1 MSEAKQLTAMA
12 RDRVGKGAARA
23 VRRQGHVPAVIY
35 GAGEPA
41 EPIALDF
48 NQTRQLIFGGGF
60 LTTVF
65 DIDVG
70 GRTVRAIPRDYQ
82 LDPVKDFPLHV
93 DFLRLAE
100 GQTVTVEVPVHFVNQ
115 EDSPGLK
122 RGGTLNIVRHAVEL
136 TVPADAIPD
145 ALEADVGALDIND
158 SLHIS
163 AITLP
168 EGAQLTIT
176 DRDFTVATIAVPA
189 GFNEEEEAAAP
200 EGEGEAAQADEAP
213 QT

>member
-48 NQTRQLIFGGGF
+48 SQTRRLIFDGGF

-70 GRTVRAIPRDYQ
+70 GRTLRAIPRDYQ

-93 DFLRLAE
+93 DFMRLAE

-115 EDSPGLK
+115 DDSPGLR
-122 RGGTLNIVRHAVEL
+122 RGGTLNIVRHTVEL

-145 ALEADVGALDIND
+145 ALDADVGALDIND
-158 SLHIS
+158 ALHIS

-176 DRDFTVATIAVPA
+176 DRDFTVVTIAVPA
-189 GFNEEEEAAAP
+189 GFKEDDEAAEP
-200 EGEGEAAQADEAP
+200 EAEAEQAGEAP

>member
-41 EPIALDF
+41 EPIALDS
-48 NQTRQLIFGGGF
+48 NQTRRLILDGGF

-70 GRTVRAIPRDYQ
+70 GRTLRAIPRDYQ

-93 DFLRLAE
+93 DFMRLAE

-115 EDSPGLK
+115 DDSPGLR
-122 RGGTLNIVRHAVEL
+122 RGGTLNIVRHTVEL

-145 ALEADVGALDIND
+145 ALDADVGALDIND
-158 SLHIS
+158 ALHIS

-176 DRDFTVATIAVPA
+176 DRDFTVVTIAVPA
-189 GFNEEEEAAAP
+189 GFKEDDEAAEP
-200 EGEGEAAQADEAP
+200 EAEAEQAGEAP
-213 QT
+213 

>member
-48 NQTRQLIFGGGF
+48 NQTRRLIFDGGF

-115 EDSPGLK
+115 DDSPGLK
-122 RGGTLNIVRHAVEL
+122 RGGTLNIVRHTVEL

-145 ALEADVGALDIND
+145 ALEADVGGLDIND
-158 SLHIS
+158 ALHIS

-168 EGAQLTIT
+168 EGAELTIT
-176 DRDFTVATIAVPA
+176 DRDFTIVTVAVPA
-189 GFNEEEEAAAP
+189 GFNEEEEEAAAP
-200 EGEGEAAQADEAP
+200 EAEAEEAGEAP

>member
-93 DFLRLAE
+93 DFMRLAE

-115 EDSPGLK
+115 DDSPGLR
-122 RGGTLNIVRHAVEL
+122 RGGTLNIVRHTVEL

-145 ALEADVGALDIND
+145 ALDADVGALDIND
-158 SLHIS
+158 ALHIS

-176 DRDFTVATIAVPA
+176 DRDFTVVTIAVPA
-189 GFNEEEEAAAP
+189 GFKEDEEAAEP
-200 EGEGEAAQADEAP
+200 EAEAEQAGEAP

>member
-41 EPIALDF
+41 EPIALDS
-48 NQTRQLIFGGGF
+48 NQTRRLIFDGGF

-70 GRTVRAIPRDYQ
+70 GRTLRAIPRDYQ

-93 DFLRLAE
+93 DFMRLAE

-115 EDSPGLK
+115 DDSPGLR
-122 RGGTLNIVRHAVEL
+122 RGGTLNIVRHTVEL

-145 ALEADVGALDIND
+145 ALDADVGALDIND
-158 SLHIS
+158 ALHIS

-176 DRDFTVATIAVPA
+176 DRDFTVVTIAVPA
-189 GFNEEEEAAAP
+189 GFKEDEEAAEP
-200 EGEGEAAQADEAP
+200 EAEAEQAGEAP

>member
-41 EPIALDF
+41 EPIALDS
-48 NQTRQLIFGGGF
+48 NQTRRLILDGGF

-70 GRTVRAIPRDYQ
+70 GRTLRAIPRDYQ

-93 DFLRLAE
+93 DFMRLAE

-115 EDSPGLK
+115 DDSPGLR
-122 RGGTLNIVRHAVEL
+122 RGGTLNIVRHTVEL

-145 ALEADVGALDIND
+145 ALDADVGALDIND
-158 SLHIS
+158 ALHIS

-176 DRDFTVATIAVPA
+176 DRDFTVVTIAVPA
-189 GFNEEEEAAAP
+189 GFKEDDEAAEP
-200 EGEGEAAQADEAP
+200 EAEAEQAGEAP

>member
-41 EPIALDF
+41 EPIALDS
-48 NQTRQLIFGGGF
+48 NQTRRLILDGGF

-70 GRTVRAIPRDYQ
+70 GRTLRAIPRDYQ

-93 DFLRLAE
+93 DFMRLAE

-115 EDSPGLK
+115 DDSPGLR
-122 RGGTLNIVRHAVEL
+122 RGGTLNIVRHTVEL

-145 ALEADVGALDIND
+145 ALDADVGALDIND
-158 SLHIS
+158 ALHIS

-176 DRDFTVATIAVPA
+176 DRDFTVVTIAVPA
-189 GFNEEEEAAAP
+189 GFKEDEEAAEP
-200 EGEGEAAQADEAP
+200 EAEAEQAGEAP